1 MENSS
6 SESRGAPSET
16 PKLKFVGSRTE
27 PAGESTSRAI
37 RNAFDLE
44 NQTVAPPP
52 SLTSDV
58 EGTPIPTVG
67 QVSQNVASP
76 RASARKKKK
85 KAKKS
90 NQPAPSLTPH
100 SPVTQKTPPSTS
112 TQIPAPASASGSSAK
127 TSNQPATT
135 SVQAAKTSVQP
146 AKISVQPAKT
156 SVQAATTS
164 VQAAK
169 TSGSSANISDEL
181 AKISELRL
189 RSPQPQK
196 KAFNSKAVGRIST
209 AIGNMSTHAPA
220 TDPSGVDRPVP
231 LYTATNQEKKRVA
244 YFYDSDIGNYAY
256 VTGHPMKPHRI
267 RLAHSLVMNYDV
279 YKQMEIYVGSCR
291 YL

>member
-67 QVSQNVASP
+67 PVSQNVASP
-76 RASARKKKK
+76 RASARKKK

-100 SPVTQKTPPSTS
+100 SPVTQKIPPSTS
-112 TQIPAPASASGSSAK
+112 TQIPAPASASGSSANS
-127 TSNQPATT
+127 SNQPATT

-146 AKISVQPAKT
+146 AKISVQPAKV
-156 SVQAATTS
+156 SVQPAKTS

-181 AKISELRL
+181 AKISELRI
-189 RSPQPQK
+189 RSPPPQK
-196 KAFNSKAVGRIST
+196 KAFNSNAVGRIST